1 MKTPTASNQNDEK
14 IFTGSFFLIFGALLF
29 SALVMYALM
38 STVTEYATSMGT
50 SASIAGLVSGI
61 YIFGGL
67 CSRIYSANALERR
80 DWKKLAIIFLQMQS
94 LPLQVQYFLKN
105 VLERHSGISCWELQL
120 QLA

>member
-1 MKTPTASNQNDEK
+1 MNTVNETNQNDEK
-14 IFTGSFFLIFGALLF
+14 IFTYSFFLIFGALLF

-50 SASIAGLVSGI
+50 SATIAGLVSGI

-80 DWKKLAIIFLQMQS
+80 QWKNLAIIFLS
-94 LPLQVQYFLKN
+94 IHFLACI
-105 VLERHSGISCWELQL
+105 L
-120 QLA
+120 

>member
-1 MKTPTASNQNDEK
+1 MNAENTTIRNDEK
-14 IFTGSFFLIFGALLF
+14 IFTMDFFLIFGALLF

-67 CSRIYSANALERR
+67 CSRIYSANALERMN
-80 DWKKLAIIFLQMQS
+80 WKRLAIVFLS
-94 LPLQVQYFLKN
+94 IHF
-105 VLERHSGISCWELQL
+105 
-120 QLA
+120 